1 MESVLT
7 PGLVA
12 TLAACVEDGGFSS
25 SLDRFL
31 VSKMGFEVAIAT
43 QVWGFL
49 YVNGR
54 QTEQVPF
61 SPWHRFLPFNV

>member
-1 MESVLT
+1 M
-7 PGLVA
+7 
-12 TLAACVEDGGFSS
+12 GFSS

-31 VSKMGFEVAIAT
+31 VSNMGFEVAIAT

-61 SPWHRFLPFNV
+61 CPWHTFLPFNV